1 MNLIKTMKKRYKDIT
16 IIAGGGVTS
25 PANIEAYLT
34 SGASH
39 VSIGT
44 VCFNPVKLYNIL
56 KNA

>member
-1 MNLIKTMKKRYKDIT
+1 MKKRYKDTT

-25 PANIEAYLT
+25 PADIEAYLT
-34 SGASH
+34 SGANH

-44 VCFNPVKLYNIL
+44 VCFNPVKLYKIL